1 MPSKM
6 RSTPRS
12 KVSSF
17 QLKALSAAVLSSVV
31 LSNAYAAGL
40 GKLTVLSSLGQPL
53 KAEIEL
59 TSVAKDEVGTLVP
72 RLASADAFRQAN
84 IDLSPVLFSLRFAV
98 DQRNG
103 NPVVRVTST
112 QPINEPFVDMLLELG
127 GGKGKLVREYTFLLD
142 PPEMRSSRAASQV
155 TPVVIGQASPAVQTS
170 RPIAPSSDAPAP
182 APTPTPAAEA
192 VREPVR
198 SEAPVQPRAAAK
210 PAAQAPVQAEA
221 DSADKEYEVKKGD
234 SLAKIAN
241 QYRSGGVSLDQM
253 LVALYRA
260 NPDAFINKNMN
271 RLRAGQILSIPETTS
286 AEAINNSEA
295 RGVVV
300 AQAADFN
307 SYRNKLAAQ
316 VATADAKPSEES
328 KQTAGGK
335 ITTRI
340 QEESGAGNNAQD
352 KLKLSKSGAASNTAG
367 AAGASEEELI
377 ARDKALAEANARV
390 KELEKNVND
399 LQKILEIKNK
409 DLAAQQK
416 QVETAPAAV
425 AAAPAETPAPASAE
439 KPATENATPAPAAA
453 TEAPAADAT
462 AAAPVAAPAEAAK
475 PAPAPVKP
483 KRVVPPPAP
492 VHEPSF
498 FEDLTGNPM
507 FLPGAAVLLALL
519 AGLGIYSSRR
529 RKQQPK
535 SFEDSI
541 ITDSSLKSNSL
552 FGSTGGQSVDTN
564 NSVFNSNFVP
574 SASQLDT
581 NEVDPI
587 AEADVYVAYGRD
599 AQAEEIL
606 KEALRNQPDRHA
618 VRVKLLEIYSSRND
632 VRSFEILAT
641 ELYSMTK
648 GEGEDWQQ
656 AAALGQILDPSNPLY
671 ASGTLPDDMAAKAS
685 SLTAST
691 QPLDEG
697 GLDDLLATTQP
708 HPNTT
713 LETSPYFNNTTML
726 TEEALNQEPLYKPE
740 AVAPEQ
746 PKEQKPLVEDLDFD
760 LEGFDV
766 GQPAKTQEAPKAELP
781 DDVAAIDFGFLDD
794 KSAEPAA
801 RNEFAAPASA
811 ASPEVLTPEAFDL
824 EFPSS
829 DTPSDERASAETPT
843 VQPQEFDLSDITLEL
858 EPGNAAA
865 RQPDALPP
873 LEGLDDDS
881 FSSNAEMAT
890 KLDLAIAYQEIGDKE
905 GARELLEEVVKGG
918 NGEQIAR
925 ASELLGKLS

>member
-17 QLKALSAAVLSSVV
+17 QLKALSAAVLSSVL

-59 TSVAKDEVGTLVP
+59 TSVAKDEIGSLVP

-155 TPVVIGQASPAVQTS
+155 TPVVIGQAAPATQTSQTS
-170 RPIAPSSDAPAP
+170 RPITPSEPAAPAP
-182 APTPTPAAEA
+182 APVAEPA
-192 VREPVR
+192 REPVR
-198 SEAPVQPRAAAK
+198 SEPAPQRAAAK
-210 PAAQAPVQAEA
+210 PAAQAPVSAEA
-221 DSADKEYEVKKGD
+221 ESTDKEYEVKKGD

-241 QYRSGGVSLDQM
+241 QYRSAGVSLDQM

-271 RLRAGQILSIPETTS
+271 RLRAGHILSIPEATS
-286 AEAINNSEA
+286 AEAIGNAEA

-340 QEESGAGNNAQD
+340 QEESGSGNTAQD

-367 AAGASEEELI
+367 ASGASEEELI

-416 QVETAPAAV
+416 QVETTPAPAAV
-425 AAAPAETPAPASAE
+425 AAAPADAATLAAAE
-439 KPATENATPAPAAA
+439 KPATETTTPAPAA
-453 TEAPAADAT
+453 EQPAEAT
-462 AAAPVAAPAEAAK
+462 AATPAAAPAEDAK

-483 KRVVPPPAP
+483 KRVAPPPAP
-492 VHEPSF
+492 VQQPSF
-498 FEDLTGNPM
+498 FEDLTNNPM

-587 AEADVYVAYGRD
+587 AEADVYIAYGRD

-648 GEGEDWQQ
+648 GEGEDWKQ
-656 AAALGQILDPSNPLY
+656 AAALGLILDPSNPLY
-671 ASGTLPDDMAAKAS
+671 ASGTLRDDVAAKAS

-708 HPNTT
+708 HPNTA

-726 TEEALNQEPLYKPE
+726 TEEALNQEPVRKPE
-740 AVAPEQ
+740 TVAPEAPQ
-746 PKEQKPLVEDLDFD
+746 EQKPLVEDLDFD

-766 GQPAKTQEAPKAELP
+766 GQPAKAPEAPKAELP
-781 DDVAAIDFGFLDD
+781 ADVAAIDFGFLDD
-794 KSAEPAA
+794 KSAEPTAK
-801 RNEFAAPASA
+801 NEFAAPTPA
-811 ASPEVLTPEAFDL
+811 ASPEVLVPEAFDL
-824 EFPSS
+824 EFPGDAPAAGTS
-829 DTPSDERASAETPT
+829 TEKPAVKP
-843 VQPQEFDLSDITLEL
+843 PEFDLSDIALEL
-858 EPGNAAA
+858 DPGNAAPA
-865 RQPDALPP
+865 NQSDALPS

-918 NGEQIAR
+918 NSEQVAR

>member
-17 QLKALSAAVLSSVV
+17 QLKALSAAVLSAVV

-59 TSVAKDEVGTLVP
+59 TSVAKDEIGSLVP

-155 TPVVIGQASPAVQTS
+155 TPVVIGQASPTTSTSQTS
-170 RPIAPSSDAPAP
+170 RPIAASSEPAAPASM
-182 APTPTPAAEA
+182 PTPAAEPA
-192 VREPVR
+192 RETVR
-198 SEAPVQPRAAAK
+198 SEPAPQPRAAVK
-210 PAAQAPVQAEA
+210 PAAQAPLSAEA
-221 DSADKEYEVKKGD
+221 ESTDKEYEVKKGD

-271 RLRAGQILSIPETTS
+271 RLRAGQILSIPEATS
-286 AEAINNSEA
+286 ADAISNSEA

-340 QEESGAGNNAQD
+340 QEEAGSGSNAQD
-352 KLKLSKSGAASNTAG
+352 KLKLSKSGTASNTAG
-367 AAGASEEELI
+367 ASGASEEELI

-390 KELEKNVND
+390 KELEKNVSD

-425 AAAPAETPAPASAE
+425 AAAPAETAAQAPSAE
-439 KPATENATPAPAAA
+439 KPVTENAAPAPAA
-453 TEAPAADAT
+453 TEQPAEAT
-462 AAAPVAAPAEAAK
+462 APTAAPAEEVK

-492 VHEPSF
+492 VHQPSF

-648 GEGEDWQQ
+648 GEGEEWAQ
-656 AAALGQILDPSNPLY
+656 AAAMGLILDPSNPLY
-671 ASGTLPDDMAAKAS
+671 ASGTLPDDVAAKAS

-726 TEEALNQEPLYKPE
+726 TEEALSQEPMRKPE
-740 AVAPEQ
+740 ASAAPEQ
-746 PKEQKPLVEDLDFD
+746 PKDQKPLVEDLDFD

-766 GQPAKTQEAPKAELP
+766 GEPAKPQEASKAELP
-781 DDVAAIDFGFLDD
+781 ADVAAIDFGFLDD
-794 KSAEPAA
+794 KSASPSEK
-801 RNEFAAPASA
+801 NEFTAPASA
-811 ASPEVLTPEAFDL
+811 ASPEVLAPEAFDL

-829 DTPSDERASAETPT
+829 DASSAAEAPT
-843 VQPQEFDLSDITLEL
+843 IKPQEFDLSDIALEL
-858 EPGNAAA
+858 EPDNGNAPAGT
-865 RQPDALPP
+865 PSDALPA

-918 NGEQIAR
+918 NSEQIAR
-925 ASELLGKLS
+925 ASELLDKLS

>member
-17 QLKALSAAVLSSVV
+17 QLKALSAAVLSAVV

-59 TSVAKDEVGTLVP
+59 TSVAKDEIGSLVP

-155 TPVVIGQASPAVQTS
+155 TPVVIGQTASAAEANRPAAVTS
-170 RPIAPSSDAPAP
+170 SSESAAPAP
-182 APTPTPAAEA
+182 MPTPAADA
-192 VREPVR
+192 TREPQPQ
-198 SEAPVQPRAAAK
+198 SQPRSAK
-210 PAAQAPVQAEA
+210 PAAQAPAAPSEAE
-221 DSADKEYEVKKGD
+221 STDKEYEVRKGD

-260 NPDAFINKNMN
+260 NPDAFIGKNMN
-271 RLRAGQILSIPETTS
+271 RLRAGQILSIPETGS
-286 AEAINNSEA
+286 ADAIDQSEA

-316 VATADAKPSEES
+316 IATADAKPSEES

-340 QEESGAGNNAQD
+340 QEESGSGSNAQD
-352 KLKLSKSGAASNTAG
+352 KLKLSKSGTASNTGG
-367 AAGASEEELI
+367 ASGASEEELI

-390 KELEKNVND
+390 KELEKNVSD

-416 QVETAPAAV
+416 QVETAPATV
-425 AAAPAETPAPASAE
+425 AAAPAETAAPAASAE
-439 KPATENATPAPAAA
+439 KTATENTVPAPAAA
-453 TEAPAADAT
+453 EQSAEATAPA
-462 AAAPVAAPAEAAK
+462 PVEEAK

-507 FLPGAAVLLALL
+507 FLPGAAVVLALL

-641 ELYSMTK
+641 ELYSMTR
-648 GEGEDWQQ
+648 GEGEEWKQ
-656 AAALGQILDPSNPLY
+656 AAALGLILDPANPLY
-671 ASGTLPDDMAAKAS
+671 ASGALPDDVAARTS

-726 TEEALNQEPLYKPE
+726 TEEALNQEPVHKPE
-740 AVAPEQ
+740 AAAVPEQ

-766 GQPAKTQEAPKAELP
+766 DEPAKPQDAPKAELP
-781 DDVAAIDFGFLDD
+781 ADVAAIDFDFLDD
-794 KSAEPAA
+794 KSATSTK
-801 RNEFAAPASA
+801 NEFAAPASA
-811 ASPEVLTPEAFDL
+811 ASPEVLAPDAFDL

-829 DTPSDERASAETPT
+829 DTPHAAETPAIK
-843 VQPQEFDLSDITLEL
+843 PPEFDLSDIALEL

-865 RQPDALPP
+865 TQQDALPP

-918 NGEQIAR
+918 SSEQVAR
-925 ASELLGKLS
+925 AGELLDKLS